1 MTSPRVK
8 AVMTHCSMEGVSAAL
23 SEALPIIGVP
33 LRGNQA
39 GVCVLAQ
46 NMGAGSCYF
55 ARGAIAEEEESK
67 RRVDRMAEELIGHI
81 RKVMLNLSTAREYQQ
96 QAVRA
101 QRVVQL
107 GGGVARAVDLVE
119 MAMYGGLELLQE
131 PFDRLGLA
139 GWLVRSMVDVR
150 VGVFFLVML
159 VWWVVVMCCRGMRRL
174 KKKLGR
180 SKDTDDDEDGQEPRD
195 WWSKKDLTP
204 HPRDSKKSR

>member
-46 NMGAGSCYF
+46 NMGAGSCYSS
-55 ARGAIAEEEESK
+55 RGASVEEESPEH
-67 RRVDRMAEELIGHI
+67 RFDRMARELTRHI
-81 RKVMLNLSTAREYQQ
+81 RKVMLDPSTATQYQQ

-150 VGVFFLVML
+150 VGVFLLVML
-159 VWWVVVMCCRGMRRL
+159 VWWAVVMCCRGMRRL
-174 KKKLGR
+174 KKKLGCGP
-180 SKDTDDDEDGQEPRD
+180 DTDDDEEGHEPRD

-204 HPRDSKKSR
+204 HPRDSKKLR